1 MADASGSRTA
11 LETLIWLTNQAFDGD
26 PDQSL
31 ISSIRDLR
39 DEDWTALVNGGGRS
53 ITDILE
59 HVAWAKWMYDD
70 YAFKKGTLRG
80 DVPPLLAGNG
90 ARSRKLTGMTDLR
103 RIWVSDV
110 LSPAQID
117 YRSCELAV

>member
-53 ITDILE
+53 IADILE

-70 YAFKKGTLRG
+70 YAFKKGT
-80 DVPPLLAGNG
+80 
-90 ARSRKLTGMTDLR
+90 RSRKLTGMTDLR